1 MLAWSQRPGLI
12 TTCLAAASAC
22 TNEPAPTGPRIISLH
37 DTTTEMVVGLGRA
50 HELVAIMEPAFL
62 SPAAL
67 AAVEGLPR
75 LGAPVSPEALAALH
89 PTVVV
94 GTEDIPQHQPE
105 LTNFPHSTWVDP
117 VGLQGLW
124 AAIDTVGVAIGAP
137 AEAYVQALQ
146 DKVPAPAAGDLPIFV
161 YDCCEPPFTMG
172 GRAPL
177 TELIALLGAKN
188 VFEGLDQDW
197 GRVSWEAAMVAKPAL
212 VIVTEY
218 SGEGAPTEKLVLVKE
233 HFGDV
238 PTVVLPL
245 GLALE
250 GPRTLDALDV
260 LRPAIKA
267 ARPSQSTLRDS
278 ATETPV
284 VLGDPSAAVSPVTP

>member
-1 MLAWSQRPGLI
+1 MLTSQRPGLMLP
-12 TTCLAAASAC
+12 CFVALAAC
-22 TNEPAPTGPRIISLH
+22 TQTAVPAGPRIISLH

-50 HELVAIMEPAFL
+50 HELVAVMEPEFL

-75 LGAPVSPEALAALH
+75 LGAPVSPEALTALH

-105 LTNFPHSTWVDP
+105 LTNFPNSTWVDP

-124 AAIDTVGVAIGAP
+124 AAIDTVGIAIGAP
-137 AEAYVQALQ
+137 SEAYVLSLK
-146 DKVPAPAAGDLPIFV
+146 DKVPAQAAGDLPIFM
-161 YDCCEPPFTMG
+161 YDCCDPPFTMG

-177 TELIALLGAKN
+177 TELIGLLGARN
-188 VFEGLDQDW
+188 VFDGLDQDW

-212 VIVTEY
+212 VVVSDY

-238 PTVVLPL
+238 QTVVLHL
-245 GLALE
+245 ALALE
-250 GPRTLDALDV
+250 GPRTLDALEF
-260 LRPAIKA
+260 LRPAIQA
-267 ARPSQSTLRDS
+267 ARAAPP
-278 ATETPV
+278 APNTPAPTASEV
-284 VLGDPSAAVSPVTP
+284 PHGPTP